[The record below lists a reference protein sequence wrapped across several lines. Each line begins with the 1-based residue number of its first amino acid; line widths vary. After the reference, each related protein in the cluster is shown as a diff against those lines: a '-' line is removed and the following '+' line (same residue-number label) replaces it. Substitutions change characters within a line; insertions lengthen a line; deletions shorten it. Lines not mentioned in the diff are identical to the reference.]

1 METVMSDINTLP
13 TITLLPADRERLE
26 RLAYASM
33 DRIPQTAEYLAREIE
48 RARVLDAGENAE
60 DFVRMES
67 AVTFRDDSTGQERRI
82 TLVYPDRAD
91 IAAGRVSVM
100 TPLGAALSGLSKGQ
114 KIAWQA
120 PAGDWRSLTVL
131 AVEAPVAEEQE
142 PA

>member
-1 METVMSDINTLP
+1 MSNFNTLP
-13 TITLLPADRERLE
+13 AITLLPADRERLE

-48 RARVLDAGENAE
+48 RARVLDAGESAE

-82 TLVYPDRAD
+82 TLVYPNRAD
-91 IAAGRVSVM
+91 IADGRVSVM
-100 TPLGAALSGLSKGQ
+100 TPIGAALIGLSKGQ
-114 KIAWQA
+114 KIAWQT
-120 PAGDWRSLTVL
+120 PAGDSRSLTVL
-131 AVEAPVAEEQE
+131 AVNAPVAAERE